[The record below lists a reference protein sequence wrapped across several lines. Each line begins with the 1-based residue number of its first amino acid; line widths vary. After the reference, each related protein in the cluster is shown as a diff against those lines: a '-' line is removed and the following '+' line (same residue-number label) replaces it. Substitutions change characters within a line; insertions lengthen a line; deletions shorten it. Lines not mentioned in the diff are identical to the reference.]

1 MLDWWYPFF
10 ELWDDYK
17 ILYNFYNSWKKI
29 LEIQNNL
36 VDKFNK
42 ERLDKIQE
50 RWYKNPILKEKEDII
65 RAWVESFLY
74 FNKSWYINCLKNLW
88 TEIEWL
94 LGIYYIWETWN
105 TNYKINEIVDYI
117 KNKITNSEKSNLL
130 TIWFNEK
137 FTDFLIKNVFDFFDI
152 NTWKINISR
161 HTIWHWVALSEEYT
175 KIRALQYI
183 LVIDQLYYYFIEK

>member
-1 MLDWWYPFF
+1 M
-10 ELWDDYK
+10 
-17 ILYNFYNSWKKI
+17 
-29 LEIQNNL
+29 
-36 VDKFNK
+36 
-42 ERLDKIQE
+42 
-50 RWYKNPILKEKEDII
+50 KEKEDII
-65 RAWVESFLY
+65 RAWVESLLY